1 MKQAPTGRKHP
12 EKSRLTSE
20 PIVPQS
26 FGSLHCHIVFSTK
39 SRKPLISPSW
49 QSRLHEYIGGILR
62 EDSHKLL
69 AAGGMPDHIHLL
81 TSMSRRRSV
90 SDLVRV
96 VKTNSSSWIH
106 KTLNVPEFQWQNGYG
121 AFAVSFSNLEQVKRY
136 LANQDEHHR
145 TRSFQEEFLGL
156 LQKHDLQWDDRYV
169 WD

>member
-1 MKQAPTGRKHP
+1 M
-12 EKSRLTSE
+12 SRL
-20 PIVPQS
+20 
-26 FGSLHCHIVFSTK
+26 
-39 SRKPLISPSW
+39 
-49 QSRLHEYIGGILR
+49 
-62 EDSHKLL
+62 
-69 AAGGMPDHIHLL
+69 
-81 TSMSRRRSV
+81 RSV

-121 AFAVSFSNLEQVKRY
+121 AFAVSLSNLEQVKRY